1 MRIFSWWVLQLRLKS
16 WFLRLPCIPVFLQFP
31 EAITS
36 EIQQL
41 EEAQVITVAAQEDDA
56 QLVQS
61 AADETEKLNSQPSVQ
76 LPQARSETQ
85 HLEVEGLTGAAQQE
99 DAQLMCSITYESEE
113 LNPQPLLPS
122 SFTQLPQTAETQQL
136 EVDGLMGAARE
147 ENSQVICPI
156 VTGTAKLD
164 SQPLLPSSFIQLPWA
179 TTSETQQLELE
190 DLTATAQEEDAQIM
204 CYRVCET
211 ETLDSQP
218 TTQLLATMSGK
229 VDVSKELDVQ
239 ITRISKEGIPS
250 ANDTVTRA
258 DALQSQP
265 PLVSTQPSV
274 SCLPQ
279 SQVTFL
285 SLDVY

>member
-1 MRIFSWWVLQLRLKS
+1 MLGSAVEIRKLVSQASLYSCFV
-16 WFLRLPCIPVFLQFP
+16 QFP

-36 EIQQL
+36 ENQRL
-41 EEAQVITVAAQEDDA
+41 EEAQVITGAPQEDDA

-61 AADETEKLNSQPSVQ
+61 AADETEKPNSQPAVQ

-99 DAQLMCSITYESEE
+99 DAQLMCSNTYESEE

-122 SFTQLPQTAETQQL
+122 SFTQLPQTAPSETQQL
-136 EVDGLMGAARE
+136 EVDSLMGAARE
-147 ENSQVICPI
+147 ENSQVICSI

-179 TTSETQQLELE
+179 TTSEPQQLELE
-190 DLTATAQEEDAQIM
+190 DLTATAHKEDAQIM
-204 CYRVCET
+204 CET
-211 ETLDSQP
+211 EILDSQP

-229 VDVSKELDVQ
+229 VDVSKDLDAQ
-239 ITRISKEGIPS
+239 ITHISKEGIPS
-250 ANDTVTRA
+250 ANDTVTHA
-258 DALQSQP
+258 YALQSQP

-285 SLDVY
+285 SLHVC